1 MSNPLPP
8 SNSSGEPPTRVSY
21 APPARPGSVTA
32 GCLMSWIGAA
42 FGGLLG
48 IALIA
53 AAGDKTFQDQAGVSS
68 SDGAASLRLVG
79 ILMILWCILV
89 AALAVKAFRRKRW
102 GAIGLAVMGTAFA
115 LFTLFNMVA
124 SGNATGRWR

>member
-1 MSNPLPP
+1 
-8 SNSSGEPPTRVSY
+8 
-21 APPARPGSVTA
+21 
-32 GCLMSWIGAA
+32 MSWIGAT

-124 SGNATGRWR
+124 SGNATGLPGLAWVVAAVVLVLNKSREWYAAR